1 MASFLENLKAA
12 KSAAID
18 SAAKMAGAG
27 LAATDTVR
35 EAGNSV
41 VETGLAAKRAAVDA
55 VTDTTDAVVGYAR
68 ATKDAAAMTFQ
79 GFQTYGLVV
88 GLIVAPVPTLIG
100 TIMIDVMTSLV
111 MERFASVARNAEAN
125 KALREKDR
133 LVERLAK
140 YGKIPAT
147 AIVETESAS
156 LKLDVVAGTISG
168 QVRTGFFSNRE
179 VGDMSTEELERFA
192 ASTDA
197 ETANLIQAYLRF
209 REATPSQA

>member
-1 MASFLENLKAA
+1 MIKSLLGDAMKLA
-12 KSAAID
+12 KSAGDAAADKARQAADVGTSAIEKGM
-18 SAAKMAGAG
+18 AAKQ
-27 LAATDTVR
+27 
-35 EAGNSV
+35 
-41 VETGLAAKRAAVDA
+41 AAVDA
-55 VTDTTDAVVGYAR
+55 VTDTTDAVVGYAK
-68 ATKDAAAMTFQ
+68 ATRDAATMTFQ

-111 MERFASVARNAEAN
+111 MERFASVARNAEAS

-168 QVRTGFFSNRE
+168 QVRTGFFGYPSFE
-179 VGDMSTEELERFA
+179 VDERAA
-192 ASTDA
+192 ASTR
-197 ETANLIQAYLRF
+197 TRLRG
-209 REATPSQA
+209 RPPP